1 MSEAAAP
8 STIELK
14 SHYVRERHCMA
25 VFGSFSPFYMD
36 YYLHQMQ
43 LGRKPDPDHDLM
55 LKELMSAV
63 VLHLMSRPRDEITA
77 WTVNLQAP
85 SLNLLVNSLQHGGNR
100 VGCTTCSGKYILFRQ
115 DVVVVDPI
123 NNIRNVTLR
132 RRGKDDF

>member
-8 STIELK
+8 STIALK

-85 SLNLLVNSLQHGGNR
+85 SLNLFVTGDSVQGNACGR
-100 VGCTTCSGKYILFRQ
+100 LFT
-115 DVVVVDPI
+115 
-123 NNIRNVTLR
+123 RNV
-132 RRGKDDF
+132 K